1 MNDMEQDGARDDR
14 SNNRQCCK
22 SQAVFC
28 IVFHVF
34 FLYNYISSSLR
45 NMVLLRNQFSRNND
59 AIVIDNQGD
68 YLEMLTIA
76 IVDDDDYDRRHLR
89 RLLTRVTYEMGL
101 KAEILLFDNGPDFL
115 SAACCDLV
123 FMDIHMDPLDGL
135 ETARVLREK
144 CMTVFLVFMTAGE
157 GQYPAA
163 FSVRAFDYIQK
174 PVEEAQIRRILEDII
189 RIRKEPAS
197 FFQVPQAGNIKIPYS
212 DIRYICSE
220 RNYMM
225 FSISRGN
232 DRRFRMTFKSAAGQ
246 LQDDPRFLIINRGIL
261 VNMQHIRNMTIPSC
275 FMDDGTVFP
284 VNRRKAA
291 LLQKT
296 YKKWLLSSWVKK
308 AGKA

>member
-1 MNDMEQDGARDDR
+1 
-14 SNNRQCCK
+14 
-22 SQAVFC
+22 
-28 IVFHVF
+28 
-34 FLYNYISSSLR
+34 
-45 NMVLLRNQFSRNND
+45 
-59 AIVIDNQGD
+59 
-68 YLEMLTIA
+68 
-76 IVDDDDYDRRHLR
+76 
-89 RLLTRVTYEMGL
+89 MG
-101 KAEILLFDNGPDFL
+101 IR
-115 SAACCDLV
+115 
-123 FMDIHMDPLDGL
+123 
-135 ETARVLREK
+135 RVLREK

-157 GQYPAA
+157 GRYPAA

-189 RIRKEPAS
+189 RIS
-197 FFQVPQAGNIKIPYS
+197 S

-296 YKKWLLSSWVKK
+296 YKKWLLSSHSS
-308 AGKA
+308 ASSNIDLL